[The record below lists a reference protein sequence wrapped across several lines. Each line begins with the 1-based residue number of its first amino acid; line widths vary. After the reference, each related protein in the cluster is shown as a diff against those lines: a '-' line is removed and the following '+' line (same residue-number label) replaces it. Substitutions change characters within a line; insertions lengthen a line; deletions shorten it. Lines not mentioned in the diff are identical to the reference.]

1 MTEAF
6 TKPIILTK
14 EMGDRMVYALSNEN
28 RKKVEHFNKN
38 VRPKYQSTTNRKNKV
53 PLEEFLKT
61 YDDKENDKTRI

>member
-14 EMGDRMVYALSNEN
+14 EMGDRMVYALSDEN

-38 VRPKYQSTTNRKNKV
+38 VRPKLRQTPNYKPKLSI
-53 PLEEFLKT
+53 
-61 YDDKENDKTRI
+61 KEIMEAHK